1 MGLYTFQRDEKTMSY
16 LYFQLA
22 LKWVFDQVSYFRT
35 YQSALQDITLLIAIP
50 FLSKYLG
57 WKDTVIIMLGALCH
71 SIARVFFALG
81 QTTLMIYIGGVFAGV
96 GPIVAPVIRSMVS
109 KIVSPAERGKAFSVL
124 AVADNAVPLVS
135 GVCYSQ
141 LYNATIHYLPASIF
155 FLTIGTQMSVF
166 LIAA

>member
-1 MGLYTFQRDEKTMSY
+1 MALYTFQRDERTMTY

-50 FLSKYLG
+50 FLSKFLG
-57 WKDTVIIMLGALCH
+57 LKDTVIIMLGALCH
-71 SIARVFFALG
+71 SIARLFFALSES
-81 QTTLMIYIGGVFAGV
+81 TVLIYVGGIFAGF
-96 GPIVAPVIRSMVS
+96 GPIVAPVIRSMLS
-109 KIVSPAERGKAFSVL
+109 KIVSPAERGKAFSIL

-135 GVCYSQ
+135 GICYSQ
-141 LYNATIHYLPASIF
+141 IYNATIHYLPSSIF
-155 FLTIGTQMSVF
+155 YLTIATQMTVF